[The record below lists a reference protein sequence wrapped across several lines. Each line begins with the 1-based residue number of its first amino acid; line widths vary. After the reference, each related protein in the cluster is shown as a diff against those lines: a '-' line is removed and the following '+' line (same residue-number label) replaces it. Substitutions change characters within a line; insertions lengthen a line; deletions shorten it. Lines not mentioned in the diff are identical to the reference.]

1 MMPTIKKKNRGF
13 TFLEILIT
21 VLLIGMVVAWI
32 IPNFW
37 SQIVHPTS
45 GILPSLLPA
54 ENLRAA
60 AELQAVMEN
69 MNGRYL
75 AISPKTPTV
84 LETFQGDINSN
95 TYNFGTYTVL
105 ENAFIRFISGTEAA
119 DTAGAHTILK
129 VTITNSNGGTLTQL
143 FTDQD

>member
-1 MMPTIKKKNRGF
+1 MRPMIQKKTGGF

-21 VLLIGMVVAWI
+21 VLLVGMVVAWM

-45 GILPSLLPA
+45 GIVPSLLPA

-69 MNGRYL
+69 MNARYL
-75 AISPKTPTV
+75 AISPKTSTA

-105 ENAFIRFISGTEAA
+105 ENVFIRFSGGTEAA
-119 DTAGAHTILK
+119 DNTGAHTVLK

-143 FTDQD
+143 FTDQE

>member
-21 VLLIGMVVAWI
+21 VLLIGMVVAWM

-60 AELQAVMEN
+60 AELQAIMEN
-69 MNGRYL
+69 MNARYL
-75 AISPKTPTV
+75 AISPKTSTA

-105 ENAFIRFISGTEAA
+105 ENAFIRFSSGTEAA
-119 DTAGAHTILK
+119 DTSGAHTILK